1 MALVIISIVTAV
13 HPGALPYLGA
23 AYASLDAQVLP
34 DGWEWEWCLQED
46 GSGVAVHAAL
56 PEPDDP
62 RIRIGSSRKGGPAV
76 ARTMAFARSQGEVV
90 KVLDADD
97 ELTAGALARDIGA
110 LKAHPQIG
118 WTTSRV
124 LDLMPDGSLVG
135 FEGDP
140 PAGLIDRG
148 AVLTHWRKHHRAQV
162 HPATLCMR
170 RDLVMLLGGWMALPA
185 SEDTGLL
192 TALSVLSEGY
202 FTPEPGLWYRKHPGQ
217 STAHPDHG
225 KGAEWAARMSII
237 EARADALAALLDS

>member
-1 MALVIISIVTAV
+1 MKMLSILTAV
-13 HPGALPYLGA
+13 HPGALPYLGS
-23 AYASLDAQVLP
+23 AYASLDSQVMP
-34 DGWEWEWCLQED
+34 DGWTWEWCIQED
-46 GSGVAVHAAL
+46 GADVGAREAL
-56 PEPDDP
+56 PAPDDP

-76 ARTMAFARSQGEVV
+76 ARTMALARSSGEMI

-110 LKAHPQIG
+110 LTAHPRIG

-124 LDLMPDGSLVG
+124 LDLMPDGSLLG

-140 PAGLIDRG
+140 PAGLIERG
-148 AVLTHWRKHHRAQV
+148 AVLTHWRQHRRAQV

-170 RDLVMLLGGWMALPA
+170 RDLVVLLGGWMALPA

-202 FTPEPGLWYRKHPGQ
+202 FTPEPGLRYRKHSGQ

-225 KGAEWAARMSII
+225 QGAEWAARMSII
-237 EARADALAALLDS
+237 EARADALAALLDR

>member
-1 MALVIISIVTAV
+1 MIISIVTAV
-13 HPGALPYLGA
+13 HPGGLPYLGA
-23 AYASLDAQVLP
+23 AYASLDSQVLP
-34 DGWEWEWCLQED
+34 NGWTWEWCLQAD
-46 GSGVAVHAAL
+46 GSDVAVREAL
-56 PEPDDP
+56 PQPDDP

-76 ARTMAFARSQGEVV
+76 ARTMAFARSVGELI

-97 ELTAGALARDIGA
+97 ELTAGALARDIAA
-110 LKAHPQIG
+110 LEAHPQIG
-118 WTTSRV
+118 WATSRV

-140 PAGLIDRG
+140 PAGLIARG
-148 AVLTHWRKHHRAQV
+148 AVLTHWRQHHRAQV
-162 HPATLCMR
+162 HPATLCVR

-202 FTPEPGLWYRKHPGQ
+202 FTSETGLRYRKHAGQ

-225 KGAEWAARMSII
+225 QGAEWAARMSII
-237 EARADALAALLDS
+237 EARADALAALVDRS